1 MGDPAENI
9 QQQVEHQ
16 SYRVA
21 GSETESVA
29 NGGTNLDALL
39 KDIHALETLVS
50 NWDEQQSNIVEAL
63 RRADDALHK
72 EAISRL
78 IKAVKQVPEAMTA
91 LKAAVGD
98 EVVYAV
104 LRHLEIIKP
113 SLHERVEQALESV
126 RPYLDTHGGN
136 VELVE
141 ITPPETVTIRL
152 LGACD
157 GCPAS
162 GLTLSEGVEKAIKEY
177 CPEITTIKKARGGMT
192 AKPVDSAN
200 GVPIHFVSPFANSAD
215 EGWEYAALF
224 DEIPENNIK
233 VATVAG
239 NEVLL
244 SRFDEK
250 ITCYQNACAHLGM
263 PLDMGEVRD
272 GILIC
277 PHHAFEYSLESGECL
292 TAPEVQL
299 QTHAVRVVGK
309 KVEIKF
315 S

>member
-1 MGDPAENI
+1 MHMGDPANI
-9 QQQVEHQ
+9 IEQPVQQPD
-16 SYRVA
+16 
-21 GSETESVA
+21 TDL
-29 NGGTNLDALL
+29 NTLL
-39 KDIHALETLVS
+39 KDITALEALV
-50 NWDEQQSNIVEAL
+50 NDWDEQQQQTVHAL
-63 RRADDALHK
+63 QRASDALHK

-91 LKAAVGD
+91 LKSIVGD

-104 LRHLEIIKP
+104 LRHLEVIRP

-126 RPYLDTHGGN
+126 RPYLESHGGN
-136 VELVE
+136 VELVN
-141 ITPPETVTIRL
+141 ISPPDTVTIRL

-162 GLTLSEGVEKAIKEY
+162 GLTLSEGVEKAIHQY
-177 CPEITTIKKARGGMT
+177 CPEITTIEKAKGGMS
-192 AKPVDSAN
+192 AKPVSNTTD
-200 GVPIHFVSPFANSAD
+200 GVPVHFVSPFANSAD
-215 EGWEYAALF
+215 AGWEYAALLQ
-224 DEIPENNIK
+224 DIPEKNIK
-233 VATVAG
+233 VLTVAG
-239 NEVLL
+239 NEILL
-244 SRFDEK
+244 SRFANK
-250 ITCYQNACAHLGM
+250 VTCYQNACAHLGM

-299 QTHAVRVVGK
+299 QTHAVRVIGD

-315 S
+315 L

>member
-1 MGDPAENI
+1 MATPAKIIN
-9 QQQVEHQ
+9 QQTEQAASPDFPE
-16 SYRVA
+16 VA
-21 GSETESVA
+21 
-29 NGGTNLDALL
+29 LDALL
-39 KDIHALETLVS
+39 KDINALETIVADWNEHES
-50 NWDEQQSNIVEAL
+50 NTVEAL

-78 IKAVKQVPEAMTA
+78 IKAVKQVPEAMIA
-91 LKAAVGD
+91 LKAVVGD

-126 RPYLDTHGGN
+126 RPYLGTHGGN

-192 AKPVDSAN
+192 AKPVDTSN
-200 GVPIHFVSPFANSAD
+200 GVPVHFVSPFANSKD

-224 DEIPENNIK
+224 DEVPESNIM
-233 VATVAG
+233 VVTVAG

-244 SRFDEK
+244 SRFDDK
-250 ITCYQNACAHLGM
+250 VTCYQNACAHLGM
-263 PLDMGEVRD
+263 PLDMGEIRD
-272 GILIC
+272 GILTC
-277 PHHAFEYSLESGECL
+277 PHHAFEYSLQSGECL

-299 QTHAVRVVGK
+299 QTHAVRVVGD

>member
-1 MGDPAENI
+1 MGIPA
-9 QQQVEHQ
+9 Q
-16 SYRVA
+16 SMDHRAEQPSSSSA
-21 GSETESVA
+21 G
-29 NGGTNLDALL
+29 LDELL
-39 KDIHALETLVS
+39 KDIQALETITAE
-50 NWDEQQSNIVEAL
+50 WDEHKCNTVEAL

-72 EAISRL
+72 EGISRL
-78 IKAVKQVPEAMTA
+78 IKAVKQVPEAMIA
-91 LKAAVGD
+91 LKEVVGD

-104 LRHLEIIKP
+104 LRHLDIVKP
-113 SLHERVEQALESV
+113 SLHERVEQALDSV
-126 RPYLDTHGGN
+126 RPYLGTHGGN

-162 GLTLSEGVEKAIKEY
+162 GLTLREGVEKAIKEF

-192 AKPVDSAN
+192 SKPVG
-200 GVPIHFVSPFANSAD
+200 GVPVNFVSPFANSED
-215 EGWEYAALF
+215 EGWVYAALF
-224 DEIPENNIK
+224 DDIPEKNIK
-233 VATVAG
+233 VVTVHG

-250 ITCYQNACAHLGM
+250 VTCYQNACAHLGM

-277 PHHAFEYSLESGECL
+277 PHHAFEYLLESGECL

-299 QTHAVRVVGK
+299 QTHAVRVVGE